1 MVSACSSPRSYS
13 FPRGN
18 RPYTT
23 PYRVDTNTIPT
34 HQHTNTPR
42 HSSTIGIDS
51 STMANSN
58 SSSDDDFH
66 HRVLSSFHAQQ
77 LLLHSSAGSSAN
89 DVQQL
94 RQQEESVV
102 QVESYAK
109 FLVEDDIPKID
120 HAVKSYLSLVAARSA
135 VQSEIDVISTSP
147 LSSSSSSSR
156 AAEAVGVG
164 VLLTNDNEEG
174 RRQQCTFAGSI
185 DANKCAL
192 LCARTL
198 LSTINSTILPL
209 LESDDTAVD
218 SVNDEVEKVD
228 DVDDETKRKEQ
239 QLLHKNTTRII
250 WNKLANSSL
259 SSSSGGTK
267 IDAAAAAA
275 GGGIINRD
283 SKMKPSK
290 VVGRH
295 SLLIAY
301 PYIQERFR
309 RGVSLLASS
318 NGNVEQDGK
327 IDTTTSTTTT
337 TTTDS
342 STLSEGQL
350 NPPLHAL
357 SNKVLPPVLPP
368 KGVDIEKWRAF
379 YLEFGHLLL
388 LSSSSN
394 SSAVVM
400 QDEGLLPNDSA
411 LLWSK
416 DGGAA
421 ELQLRRESRTRR
433 AAEAMAFDSGSARG
447 EDDNE

>member
-1 MVSACSSPRSYS
+1 M
-13 FPRGN
+13 
-18 RPYTT
+18 
-23 PYRVDTNTIPT
+23 
-34 HQHTNTPR
+34 
-42 HSSTIGIDS
+42 
-51 STMANSN
+51 
-58 SSSDDDFH
+58 
-66 HRVLSSFHAQQ
+66 
-77 LLLHSSAGSSAN
+77 
-89 DVQQL
+89 
-94 RQQEESVV
+94 V

-209 LESDDTAVD
+209 LESDDTSVD

-275 GGGIINRD
+275 AAGGGGGGGIISRD

-318 NGNVEQDGK
+318 NGNVEQDGT

-400 QDEGLLPNDSA
+400 QDEGLPNDSA

-421 ELQLRRESRTRR
+421 ELQSRRESRTRR

-447 EDDNE
+447 ENDNE